1 MNDSYN
7 NLTNRQRIYVD
18 AIREHAEDLGIDTT
32 KTDYS
37 RAELRQVSMKMK
49 GKKWI
54 PNWITHDVSRR
65 TDRGVFAIPEVMD
78 AVSVSPGSGHEGDD
92 LADSAFVEDNPQ
104 ADVETQVMEELQV
117 N

>member
-54 PNWITHDVSRR
+54 PNWITHDPSRR
-65 TDRGVFAIPEVMD
+65 TGRAVCSLPEVHRSPSSD
-78 AVSVSPGSGHEGDD
+78 AVGVPANTDAMSTTDAERIAENILVGS
-92 LADSAFVEDNPQ
+92 
-104 ADVETQVMEELQV
+104 
-117 N
+117 

>member
-54 PNWITHDVSRR
+54 PNWITHDPSRR
-65 TDRGVFAIPEVMD
+65 TGRGVFSIPEVNPSPSSD
-78 AVSVSPGSGHEGDD
+78 AVGVPANTDAMSTTDAERIAENILVGS
-92 LADSAFVEDNPQ
+92 
-104 ADVETQVMEELQV
+104 
-117 N
+117 